1 MNKTITR
8 ILSAILLLCMIPAT
22 VITAFARGKGVYG
35 DGRDNQSVIGAE
47 GQFIP
52 ETIVVDGK
60 LSDTGW
66 DRQLW
71 NEVDSTT
78 GHWTTR
84 TLYGTN
90 GDASYRYQ
98 IRADIEQLYVGATF
112 VMPSGVTSGR
122 FRIWFKED
130 GHTDKSGAL
139 TNGYSDF
146 ITISFD
152 LNAETKMS
160 AFVHD
165 PYNKGDK
172 LSTVESG
179 ALAAQAYLLKYVL
192 SKTDSGRDV
201 IDFEFRNLL
210 SDIFDSSISNVTYYV
225 SLELPTDRK
234 DDNGD
239 VVYDQLFHPIYGHTE
254 NANVPTFDYW
264 PTDADGNPGGIHID
278 TTLTADNNLD
288 YEIDVDGKFDE
299 AIWSSLV
306 DENGSYESLLGDTV
320 NGTGVRHNLGSY
332 TNTKPEL
339 GYIEN
344 YNSNDADGNRKDIRF
359 KYELRVDGT
368 YLYGAVVAYVPPI
381 NTHTETVTFEN
392 GTTKDH
398 TVSLSPD
405 LSITFF
411 DDKRCDYPVGFAPDK
426 DDAGEATVNLN
437 TDGTYLPEATLQI
450 RSMFSDYGPE
460 RNALFR
466 TFANV
471 WPMNYAGS
479 GYNVPA
485 AMGWGSALVD
495 TGDASQFSAT
505 RSRKEGNIWSFE
517 FKVLLSAV
525 PRDEKGNIVYSVL
538 VSDRYAV
545 ESSKVLR
552 TSAFSAELVGEENF
566 DNTRP
571 HNNYNKNKNN
581 IISKAQIDGAA
592 SLDVASRYVFDD
604 GTLDQDLW
612 TALSAADDYVDGREK
627 STTESKATSFAHKL
641 TADYEYLYGAVLLQ
655 GESAW
660 DANDL
665 LRLWLNRKKIYP
677 ELEAANSDALTIK
690 SYKALNGVKYG
701 SNGEVHDDGLR
712 LNDGIFAHTEG
723 KQTSGPLNPV
733 FSAYVDVDPLQM
745 QFELEELF
753 SVDKIQIG
761 MSGGSVND
769 GIPGKWGICIPQTVN
784 VSYSVDGETWTNA
797 KSEYTY
803 ELKYKDGYP
812 ETITNTDT
820 GVTTEYFL
828 DAYLITLTLDE
839 HVSARYIKLDFV
851 SSGFNGYWLS
861 EVDIFGTETHGM
873 YYAATMCLDGS
884 RRTMSLNGI
893 YLDGLADS
901 NDPTA
906 NVDVNQFDYAV
917 VDIDGTT
924 KAVEFRISLEL
935 LGIDYNLAA
944 KSGDELFFYY
954 ISADRRE
961 NQANVSS
968 LVYPRNNTGRHPD
981 RTGDNWLMDEV
992 YDGSTMF
999 SYGDMLGDI
1008 VIDGKLEEKYWLDES
1023 VEMIHVDAES
1033 GTWENQP
1040 TKGNT
1045 LEYDYVIYAGT
1056 NYLYGAAIIDES
1068 ALASQK
1074 AYAWEGVAHTRF
1086 NIWIDNLIDERE
1098 WIEGNNYTDAI
1109 VDTGRTGTTDTIATP
1124 DNAFDGIEENGM
1136 NGDREYSVQY
1146 YFNYYYNIYL
1156 VNEETPVAAASG
1168 EQFVCGGSAPDKY
1181 SDSTKTT
1188 DGSIVDINIANWRWG
1203 MSTAN
1208 GKTYVE
1214 FMIDLDNFYCDR
1226 SKGFNYYVS
1235 ATHSFDN
1242 DTDDTS
1248 DDEILSLYS
1257 PKITDEVGMT
1267 QPVWITHIN
1276 NMYPEGGGVIFTDK
1290 YLEAYYGD
1298 ENKYWKDGATAW
1310 WLFVLFAPVAGET
1323 DTYEIKEIRNGY
1335 SNSANGIPFKKDDV
1349 ASGEFVY
1356 GINHG
1361 NDWIYYKANPDKAAS
1376 GTDVTTKAAV
1386 NYTSVNGEMCA
1397 AWAQSWTVG
1406 DVLKFNFSSEVSAT
1420 LAGDKTTVTFD
1431 TDSLASQTG
1440 YNYKSASADGTV
1452 PANTTLKWY
1461 EPAFLIKN
1469 SATIVKKS
1477 DTRTD
1482 NEQKEYYMKAP
1493 SIGTWDSGV
1502 AGSIK
1507 PLTHFAPEVITVDG
1521 EIKEPAWADDQWITV
1536 IENANGKL
1544 RGESKIDGSG
1554 NELSELCRYQLRTDG
1569 TYLYVGAIFENVTY
1583 DWHMPSFTLWLK
1595 TDSESTTWDYQY
1607 SIAHANGTNGI
1618 VALTESDLALDY
1630 PVADGKELA
1639 IVGPVGEVDATDDY
1653 VKYKNLLN
1661 FIKNKSKTPAGANPD
1676 AANGNYEYLC
1686 SYADS
1691 EFFGHTEQIQENFA
1705 GMGEYYPVIKTTKLK
1720 LGEECA
1726 TMAAKTTNVSSGTAV
1741 EFKVA
1746 LSEFG
1751 GENGFE
1757 YFVEAS
1763 YSDYDVFYPLVYSE
1777 PASKDERYQT
1787 NMPIWNWDDRTSA
1800 KVTAD
1805 DIKSG
1810 AMKLRNH
1817 CMPVVTLGA
1826 KINPSYIDSNGDN
1839 QGQAIRMGALYT
1851 EDYLR
1856 NWRATDETELKPG
1869 DANYNE
1875 MYTAPMNDYW
1885 DVADVGIVML
1895 PTVMLGDDE
1904 LTLET
1909 PDALALSAND
1919 IVGWINAAPDGW
1931 SNFADYENFVFYAT
1945 LYGVPTNVKLSF
1957 RGYVDFYAST
1967 DTESYYDHTIIRSYE
1982 MIESITN
1989 GDDWIKD
1996 HAK

>member
-35 DGRDNQSVIGAE
+35 DGRDNQSVINAE

-71 NEVDSTT
+71 NDVDSTT

-139 TNGYSDF
+139 SNGYSDF

-179 ALAAQAYLLKYVL
+179 ALAAQAYQLKHVL

-234 DDNGD
+234 NDNGD
-239 VVYDQLFHPIYGHTE
+239 VVYDQLFHPNYGHAE

-264 PTDADGNPGGIHID
+264 PTDADGNPGGTHID

-552 TSAFSAELVGEENF
+552 TAAFSAELVGEENF

-677 ELEAANSDALTIK
+677 ELEAANVDELNIISVSGTRYTNEDSYESLLGILT
-690 SYKALNGVKYG
+690 NGVHDTTGTYGYG
-701 SNGEVHDDGLR
+701 SSEMYARFNNTTPVVLGLDE
-712 LNDGIFAHTEG
+712 LYAVKKLDLYMGGGTDTTSDKGMAGIYIP
-723 KQTSGPLNPV
+723 K
-733 FSAYVDVDPLQM
+733 
-745 QFELEELF
+745 
-753 SVDKIQIG
+753 SV
-761 MSGGSVND
+761 V
-769 GIPGKWGICIPQTVN
+769 
-784 VSYSVDGETWTNA
+784 VSYSADGQNWTDANA
-797 KSEYTY
+797 TMSK
-803 ELKYKDGYP
+803 ELVISDDQPDAGDGHMHSYK
-812 ETITNTDT
+812 
-820 GVTTEYFL
+820 
-828 DAYLITLTLDE
+828 ITLDLPE
-839 HVSARYIKLDFV
+839 HVAARYIKLEITPV
-851 SSGFNGYWLS
+851 SLGFLWFS
-861 EVDIFGTETHGM
+861 EIDVCGTEAHGM
-873 YYAATMCLDGS
+873 YYAATMYLDGS
-884 RRTMSLNGI
+884 RRSMSLNGI

-901 NDPTA
+901 DDPTA

-917 VDIDGTT
+917 VDIYGTT

-961 NQANVSS
+961 NGKNVSS

-1033 GTWENQP
+1033 GIWGSQP
-1040 TKGNT
+1040 QKGNSF
-1045 LEYDYVIYAGT
+1045 EYDYIVYAGN
-1056 NYLYGAAIIDES
+1056 NYLYGAAVIDQS
-1068 ALASQK
+1068 AVSSEK
-1074 AYAWEGVAHTRF
+1074 PYVWEDVAHTRF
-1086 NIWIDNLIDERE
+1086 DIWIDNCIDEYE
-1098 WIEGNNYTDAI
+1098 WPGDNNNKTNVV
-1109 VDTGRTGTTDTIATP
+1109 VDTEYYA
-1124 DNAFDGIEENGM
+1124 
-1136 NGDREYSVQY
+1136 DRENQAGYTVDRRFDVR
-1146 YFNYYYNIYL
+1146 YFTNYYYNIYMVDNMEL
-1156 VNEETPVAAASG
+1156 VGGATPVIAASG
-1168 EQFVCGGSAPDKY
+1168 DKSVCGGSAPKEYNDPN
-1181 SDSTKTT
+1181 KTNLT
-1188 DGSIVDINIANWRWG
+1188 PTEKLKISINQSNWSWG
-1203 MSTAN
+1203 MSTVN

-1235 ATHSFDN
+1235 ATHAFGT

-1248 DDEILSLYS
+1248 DDETLTLFS
-1257 PKITDEVGMT
+1257 PAIKVEENKRPLWLTHVNHMFDEGA
-1267 QPVWITHIN
+1267 
-1276 NMYPEGGGVIFTDK
+1276 GVIFTREFI
-1290 YLEAYYGD
+1290 EAAGTD
-1298 ENKYWKDGATAW
+1298 ANLYWQPESSAW
-1310 WLFVLFAPVAGET
+1310 WAFIIFEPTGEA
-1323 DTYEIKEIRNGY
+1323 DTYKVYDKRDGFKDPNDGKPFILSEIPENC
-1335 SNSANGIPFKKDDV
+1335 
-1349 ASGEFVY
+1349 FVY
-1356 GINHG
+1356 GINKG
-1361 NDWIYYKANPDKAAS
+1361 NDWNYWLNHPDEANEAGIDPTGKLNLNYSSQNNDNCSEWVRKLYKGDVIKFDLDPNVKAFIEATPTEKS
-1376 GTDVTTKAAV
+1376 GTAF
-1386 NYTSVNGEMCA
+1386 SQ
-1397 AWAQSWTVG
+1397 QS
-1406 DVLKFNFSSEVSAT
+1406 
-1420 LAGDKTTVTFD
+1420 
-1431 TDSLASQTG
+1431 G
-1440 YNYKSASADGTV
+1440 YNYK
-1452 PANTTLKWY
+1452 NTSSEEVGYITYDALLQWY
-1461 EPAFLIKN
+1461 EPAFIPKS
-1469 SATIVKKS
+1469 SATLVKKA
-1477 DTRTD
+1477 DQRID
-1482 NEQKEYYMKAP
+1482 DERKEYFASVP
-1493 SIGTWDSGV
+1493 TNISWDSD
-1502 AGSIK
+1502 ADGSIK

-1544 RGESKIDGSG
+1544 RGESRIDGSG

-1618 VALTESDLALDY
+1618 AALTESDLALDY

-1653 VKYKNLLN
+1653 LKYKNLLN

-1763 YSDYDVFYPLVYSE
+1763 YSDYDVFHPLVYSE

-1787 NMPIWNWDDRTSA
+1787 NLPIWNWYDRTSA

-1810 AMKLRNH
+1810 DMKLRNH

-1856 NWRATDETELKPG
+1856 NWRATDETTLKPG

-1885 DVADVGIVML
+1885 DVVDVGIVML

-1989 GDDWIKD
+1989 GGDWIKD